1 MVTVVGTGALAT
13 LFAARLG
20 TLVPVTL
27 LGRWTEAI
35 ESLRLRGA
43 ILESDGGTI
52 FASVAATDSP
62 VQCRGARLAFVL
74 VKAGATG
81 RAAEAVRSFLEE
93 DGIAVTLQNG
103 LGNAET
109 LASTLGPGR
118 VVVGTAEVGATLLA
132 PGRVRHGGGNRIRLA
147 AHSRA
152 GEVAALLARAGFH
165 VEIVPGADAL
175 LWEKLAATAPLLP
188 LTALLDV
195 PNGEVLRRPSAVALL
210 ESAAREVVETA
221 RAGGIDLP
229 GDDPAEAV
237 RRVIG
242 MTAGN
247 LSSMLQDVRRGART
261 EVDALN
267 GAVVREARQR
277 GIAAPVNE
285 ALWLSVRALDEGLP
299 G

>member
-1 MVTVVGTGALAT
+1 MTVVGTGALAT

-35 ESLRLRGA
+35 ESFRLRGA

-52 FASVAATDSP
+52 SASVAATDSP
-62 VQCRGARLAFVL
+62 DQCRGARIAFVL

-93 DGIAVTLQNG
+93 NGIAVTLQNG

-109 LASTLGPGR
+109 LALALGAGR
-118 VVVGTAEVGATLLA
+118 VVVGSAEVGANLLA

-147 AHSRA
+147 AHARV
-152 GEVAALLARAGFH
+152 GEVAALLARAGFDVDIVAG
-165 VEIVPGADAL
+165 VEAL

-210 ESAAREVVETA
+210 DAAAREVAATA
-221 RAGGIDLP
+221 RAGGIDLLD
-229 GDDPAEAV
+229 GDPAEAV
-237 RRVIG
+237 RRVAG
-242 MTAGN
+242 ATAEN

-267 GAVVREARQR
+267 GAVVREARRR

>member
-1 MVTVVGTGALAT
+1 LVTVVGTGALAT

-20 TLVPVTL
+20 AFVPVTL
-27 LGRWTEAI
+27 LGTWAEAI
-35 ESLRLRGA
+35 ECFRRHGA
-43 ILESDGGTI
+43 TLESDGGTI
-52 FASVAATDSP
+52 SSSVAATASP
-62 VQCRGARLAFVL
+62 EECRGARIAFVL

-81 RAAEAVRSFLEE
+81 RVAEALRSFLDD

-109 LASTLGPGR
+109 LASALGSGR

-147 AHSRA
+147 AHSRT
-152 GEVAALLARAGFH
+152 GEVAALLSRAGFD
-165 VEIVPGADAL
+165 VEILPGADAL

-195 PNGEVLRRPSAVALL
+195 PNGEVLRRPSAAALL
-210 ESAAREVVETA
+210 ESAAREVAATA

-229 GDDPAEAV
+229 GDPAEAV
-237 RRVIG
+237 YRVIG
-242 MTAGN
+242 ATAGN
-247 LSSMLQDVRRGART
+247 VSSMLQDVRRGART

-267 GAVVREARQR
+267 GAVVREARRR
-277 GIAAPVNE
+277 GAAAPVNE
-285 ALWLSVRALDEGLP
+285 ALWLAVRALDEGLP
-299 G
+299 P